1 VHAPPVDVG
10 SGELAVPE
18 EAVVVGALAAAV
30 VVSIRPKLVK
40 VTAPVCV
47 AVWAVGFGWV
57 LADTMA

>member
-1 VHAPPVDVG
+1 
-10 SGELAVPE
+10 LLFLKR
-18 EAVVVGALAAAV
+18 AVVVGALAAAV